1 MVCILALLGKNSETL
16 ISSSLAFNKIGGK
29 EESELMIRC
38 TYSLVS
44 VDGVVGR
51 VSVSSADL
59 VPVIVIC
66 QMAEPSGRIEFVNF
80 GLRCVNGKT

>member
-44 VDGVVGR
+44 DHSFV
-51 VSVSSADL
+51 VSSSISSTDL
-59 VPVIVIC
+59 VPVILIC
-66 QMAEPSGRIEFVNF
+66 QMPEPRLRIDFVNIC
-80 GLRCVNGKT
+80 LKCVNGKT